1 MRDQA
6 SQEHQV
12 TDVQREATEGG
23 AGESLP
29 AHLDNS
35 EEEEPDLDRE
45 GGRPGQVVEC
55 VVIPDIELIVKAP
68 GEHHSDKV
76 AHEERQD

>member
-1 MRDQA
+1 M
-6 SQEHQV
+6 
-12 TDVQREATEGG
+12 TDVQSKAAEGG
-23 AGESLP
+23 AGEGVP

-35 EEEEPDLDRE
+35 KEEEPDLDRE
-45 GGRPGQVVEC
+45 GGGPGQVVEG
-55 VVIPDIELIVKAP
+55 VVIPDIELVVEAP